1 MTRAARGPDFR
12 RKVFYIPGY
21 DPFPAR
27 RYRELYRKEG
37 ARQAE
42 FSGYELGMFPGADGG
57 ALWRVASLMG
67 GKVTEAE
74 VEVLG
79 WSDIVQ
85 RSMARGVAGTYGQL
99 VRTAWVYLSTGTLRR
114 LVWLGRGPMLA
125 AAYPVMMLLAQLG
138 LAIALGWILG
148 GLVGRVLS
156 PVAGWVVGMAL
167 AAVTLEGF
175 RRIDGRL
182 FAHYLMH
189 DYAFSASRRGAT
201 PPELAAREEDFAS
214 RIAAALVDD
223 DLDEVLVVG
232 HSSGAA
238 IAVSVLARLV
248 REEIAGDGDRPV
260 LSLLTLGQSIPMI
273 SFLPEA
279 RQLRADLQLLSEQP
293 HLAWV
298 DVTAPGDGCAFALTD
313 PVAVSGVGREGKPW
327 PLVISAAFSRT
338 LAPETFAR
346 LRRRY
351 FRLHFQYLCAFE
363 RPADYDYFRITAG
376 PVTLAER
383 FRGRESSTSRIDIAV
398 SPYRSVAA

>member
-1 MTRAARGPDFR
+1 MCAARRPDFR

-42 FSGYELGMFPGADGG
+42 FSGYEIGMFPRPAGG
-57 ALWRVASLMG
+57 PTWRVASLMDG
-67 GKVTEAE
+67 LVTEAE
-74 VEVLG
+74 IEVLG
-79 WSDIVQ
+79 WSDIV
-85 RSMARGVAGTYGQL
+85 RISMAGGVAATYGQL
-99 VRTAWVYLSTGTLRR
+99 VRTAWIYLSTGTLRR
-114 LVWLGRGPMLA
+114 LVWLGRGPMIA
-125 AAYPVMMLLAQLG
+125 AAYPVVMLLVQLA
-138 LAIALGWILG
+138 LAVAVGWLVGGFVGRLSWPVLGWG
-148 GLVGRVLS
+148 VGL
-156 PVAGWVVGMAL
+156 AL
-167 AAVTLEGF
+167 AAAVLEGF

-182 FAHYLMH
+182 FAHYLMQ
-189 DYAFSASRRGAT
+189 DYAFSARHRGAT

-214 RIAAALVDD
+214 RIAVALVDD

-248 REEIAGDGDRPV
+248 REGIAGDGEQPV

-279 RQLRADLQLLSEQP
+279 RQLRADLRLLSEAR
-293 HLAWV
+293 HLPWV
-298 DVTAPGDGCAFALTD
+298 DVSAPGDGCAFALTD
-313 PVAVSGVGREGKPW
+313 PVAVSGVGREGKFW
-327 PLVISAAFSRT
+327 PLVLSAAFSRT
-338 LAPETFAR
+338 LAPETHQR

-363 RPADYDYFRITAG
+363 RPEDYDYFRITAG
-376 PVTLAER
+376 PLTLGER
-383 FRGRESSTSRIDIAV
+383 FRGRRPSKSRIDVAL
-398 SPYRSVAA
+398 SPYTSVAA